1 MKITVFNRKAKTHD
15 GRAFN
20 VFVSSLTKN
29 DGSDQYVTVRYSGKD
44 KNKEFDPTKCPYIIE
59 FNKEDANLSSKSFE
73 DKKTGEKRKNF
84 TLWIKDYTVSE
95 EKFVDHSLDDFI

>member
-1 MKITVFNRKAKTHD
+1 MKITVFCRKAKTND

-20 VFVSSLTKN
+20 IFVSSLNKN
-29 DGSDQYVTVRYSGKD
+29 DGTSQYVTVRYSGKD
-44 KNKEFDPTKCPYIIE
+44 KNKELDPIKCPYIIE
-59 FNKEDANLSSKSFE
+59 FKKEDANLSSKSFE

-84 TLWIKDYTVSE
+84 TLWLKDYTVSE

>member
-1 MKITVFNRKAKTHD
+1 MKITVFSRKSKTHD
-15 GRAFN
+15 GRTFN

-29 DGSDQYVTVRYSGKD
+29 DGTSQYVTVRYSGKD
-44 KNKEFDPTKCPYIIE
+44 KNKEFDSAKCPFIIE
-59 FNKEDANLSSKSFE
+59 FNKEDANLSCTPFE
-73 DKKTGEKRKNF
+73 DKKTGEQRKNF

>member
-1 MKITVFNRKAKTHD
+1 MKITVFSRRAKTND
-15 GRAFN
+15 GRTFS
-20 VFVSSLTKN
+20 VFVSSLNKN
-29 DGSDQYVTVRYSGKD
+29 DGTSQYVTVRYSGKD
-44 KNKEFDPTKCPYIIE
+44 KNKDFDPAKCPYIIE
-59 FNKEDANLSSKSFE
+59 FKKEDANLSSKSFE

>member
-1 MKITVFNRKAKTHD
+1 MKITVFSRKAKTND

-29 DGSDQYVTVRYSGKD
+29 DGTSQYVTVRYSGKD
-44 KNKEFDPTKCPYIIE
+44 KNKEFDSARCPYIIE

-73 DKKTGEKRKNF
+73 DKKTGEKRKNC
-84 TLWIKDYTVSE
+84 TLWIKDYKESDEVY
-95 EKFVDHSLDDFI
+95 VDHSLDDFI

>member
-1 MKITVFNRKAKTHD
+1 MKITVFSRKAKTND
-15 GRAFN
+15 GRTFN
-20 VFVSSLTKN
+20 VFVSSLNKN
-29 DGSDQYVTVRYSGKD
+29 DGTSQYVTVRYSGKD
-44 KNKEFDPTKCPYIIE
+44 KNKEFDSAKCPYIIE
-59 FNKEDANLSSKSFE
+59 FKKEDANLSSNSFE